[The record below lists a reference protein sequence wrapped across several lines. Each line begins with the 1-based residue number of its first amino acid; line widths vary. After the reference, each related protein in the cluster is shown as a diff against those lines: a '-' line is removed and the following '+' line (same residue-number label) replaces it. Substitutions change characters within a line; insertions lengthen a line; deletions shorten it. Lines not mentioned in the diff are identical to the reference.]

1 MKTLLLVF
9 TTFCISVTSLSQS
22 KNGKLFI
29 SIWNTYRLSN
39 DLSKVYCDGQHTKTV
54 KLSPNKIF
62 HVMSINKNGDT
73 SYHDAV
79 ASGSIKII
87 PKYHDKNT
95 SLIFSESFTFK
106 NSIGE
111 SIYFDSLC
119 ISDIFTKLIQSNDYS
134 GILLSNRKFY
144 IDVITSITDDFSKT
158 KYSISL
164 YEVLDIDNKTITED
178 YGCIIFKDDY
188 SKYSKIS
195 VDPKNKKNL
204 SPNSK

>member
-1 MKTLLLVF
+1 MKTLLLIFVS
-9 TTFCISVTSLSQS
+9 FCISITSLAQS

-29 SIWNTYRLSN
+29 DIWNTYRISN
-39 DLSKVYCDGQHTKTV
+39 DLAKVYCDCQHTKTV

-79 ASGSIKII
+79 ASGAIKII

-144 IDVITSITDDFSKT
+144 IDVVTSITADFSKT

-164 YEVLDIDNKTITED
+164 YEVLDIDDTNISED
-178 YGCIIFKDDY
+178 YGCTIFQDEY

-195 VDPKNKKNL
+195 VDAKNKKKL
-204 SPNSK
+204 